1 MCTVGGVPTA
11 ARCWP
16 GKKCNKYSSTSVRGG
31 SFLTLTS
38 YRPLH
43 TSRQIAV
50 QRRLPSCSYV
60 CACVL
65 TCVHQKK
72 KMGEGEKERE
82 PVRVINTTQHRS
94 QLCQAVTTTTIIIHP
109 SPEPPPQSRF
119 ALTLFLQVLP
129 TKPCAPPQP
138 PLHPPPNN
146 TTSTTTTTTTTASV
160 NPISYLKLAARRVA
174 AQL

>member
-1 MCTVGGVPTA
+1 MCTIGGVPTA

-72 KMGEGEKERE
+72 KNGGGREGKGTSACDKHHTAPLPTLSSRYYHH
-82 PVRVINTTQHRS
+82 QHPP
-94 QLCQAVTTTTIIIHP
+94 HP
-109 SPEPPPQSRF
+109 RTSASRF
-119 ALTLFLQVLP
+119 AVSPPPSKFYQPGLAHHHNHHYILLQTTPHTL
-129 TKPCAPPQP
+129 PPPP
-138 PLHPPPNN
+138 PLPP
-146 TTSTTTTTTTTASV
+146 
-160 NPISYLKLAARRVA
+160 RR
-174 AQL
+174 